1 MALIQLRNRDANV
14 QTYYH
19 LLLMLLLSDWLVGFS
34 TGAGVASMA
43 GSAASAIAVG
53 ERGTGDDGA
62 EGIDGPSTSLDLDL
76 GVAFVVV
83 FACFIAPTLIGSFPG
98 RCCLGW

>member
-1 MALIQLRNRDANV
+1 MYRHTTIICLCFCCLIGRLA
-14 QTYYH
+14 
-19 LLLMLLLSDWLVGFS
+19 FS

-76 GVAFVVV
+76 GVASLVV